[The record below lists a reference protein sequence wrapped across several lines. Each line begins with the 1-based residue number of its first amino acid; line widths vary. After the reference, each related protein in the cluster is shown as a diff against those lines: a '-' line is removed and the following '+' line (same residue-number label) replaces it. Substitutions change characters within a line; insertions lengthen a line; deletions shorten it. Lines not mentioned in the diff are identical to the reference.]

1 MRRYNYS
8 ESSMDQ
14 FLQAKVLKADL
25 VSIDSQFTENGIGD
39 MPSMVLL
46 KQGLISVANLFD
58 FEVTIRRMYQHHP
71 ELNEFYR
78 TFLKGC
84 EFAKYLRNKFVGHLK
99 QELVNKALEWNPE
112 IRMFLD
118 KMDEPTVAYH
128 VNQLILETA
137 INTYVDGEQKHK
149 LFDSETDLNYPPD
162 STRFLKYLTLV
173 IRSSAE
179 FLKQYI
185 EIRQAEVQ
193 GEIEEASGL
202 EGMLKLAGEAGKTD
216 FNFIR
221 K

>member
-1 MRRYNYS
+1 M
-8 ESSMDQ
+8 EQ

-25 VSIDSQFTENGIGD
+25 VSIDAKFTDTGIGD

-46 KQGLISVANLFD
+46 KQSLISVANFFD
-58 FEVTIRRMYQHHP
+58 FEVTIRRMYSSYP
-71 ELNEFYR
+71 ELSEYYR
-78 TFLKGC
+78 SFLKEC

-112 IRMFLD
+112 IRMFLN
-118 KMDEPTVAYH
+118 KMDEPAAAYI

-149 LFDSETDLNYPPD
+149 VFDSETDLNYPPD
-162 STRFLKYLTLV
+162 STRFLKFLTLV
-173 IRSSAE
+173 IRSSIA
-179 FLKQYI
+179 FLEKYI
-185 EIRQAEVQ
+185 EIRQEDVQ
-193 GEIEEASGL
+193 TEIDEASGL
-202 EGMLKLAGEAGKTD
+202 EGMLKLATKAGKTD